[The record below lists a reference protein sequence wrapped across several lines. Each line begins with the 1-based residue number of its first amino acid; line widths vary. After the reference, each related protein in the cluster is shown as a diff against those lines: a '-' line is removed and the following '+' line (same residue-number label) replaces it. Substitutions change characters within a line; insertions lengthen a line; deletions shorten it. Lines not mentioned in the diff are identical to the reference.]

1 MDAPGIHDATT
12 HLLLGNPFIVIVLVA
27 MQRSMGEVVEAD
39 AVALVFEMRI
49 EGGAALLPLAQ
60 VELYGEVGAGGLD
73 IARCLGGLNGG
84 ELPQPVEVTV
94 DGHFVAAAQQ
104 QNEQ

>member
-1 MDAPGIHDATT
+1 MSAT
-12 HLLLGNPFIVIVLVA
+12 LL
-27 MQRSMGEVVEAD
+27 
-39 AVALVFEMRI
+39 AVALFAQNGVLQVRELTLSNGMQVWLNEDPSQPIVF
-49 EGGAALLPLAQ
+49 GAVLLPLAQ

-94 DGHFVAAAQQ
+94 DGHFVAAAQ
-104 QNEQ
+104 